1 MYSYTIINMKE
12 KGIMNAQE
20 TLEFEEYIANRFVRQ
35 ENVSTDDEEFLDTW
49 RKWLMEFENAA
60 EILNTKICPKRPVNF
75 ANPEK
80 ITIEIY
86 PSPAGNLPL
95 IIFGDASD
103 FESFIVNLIYKGEKP
118 DNISQM
124 GASFV
129 YGKKQRF
136 LTLSKKFYS
145 NTPPEVVGL
154 SAEEWREKSLI
165 LRREHECTHYYTKKF
180 YGSASNNLHDE
191 LIADFIGVYEAFSC
205 YNHVYFDYFMGIDG
219 THEGRLSLYTS
230 GLSESVKNEIAELA
244 RKCSASLEKW
254 TRSEEFLSMSK
265 SERINHLCEVDIMR
279 IPFMGGGGNL

>member
-1 MYSYTIINMKE
+1 MNDQE
-12 KGIMNAQE
+12 K
-20 TLEFEEYIANRFVRQ
+20 LELEEYITNRFVKQ
-35 ENVSTDDEEFLDTW
+35 ENVNDDESFLISW
-49 RKWLMEFENAA
+49 REWLKNYDAP

-75 ANPEK
+75 ANPEN

-103 FESFIVNLIYKGEKP
+103 FENFIVNLFHKGIRP

-129 YGKKQRF
+129 YGKTQRF
-136 LTLSKKFYS
+136 LVLSKKYYS

-154 SAEEWREKSLI
+154 SPEEWREKSLI

-191 LIADFIGVYEAFSC
+191 LIADFIGVYYAFSC

-219 THEGRLSLYTS
+219 THEGRLTLYTEN
-230 GLSESVKNEIAELA
+230 LSDNVKKEIAELA
-244 RKCSASLEKW
+244 RRCSLSLEEWSK
-254 TRSEEFLSMSK
+254 TERFTNMSK
-265 SERINHLCEVDIMR
+265 AERINYLCEAGIKTISKGR
-279 IPFMGGGGNL
+279 I